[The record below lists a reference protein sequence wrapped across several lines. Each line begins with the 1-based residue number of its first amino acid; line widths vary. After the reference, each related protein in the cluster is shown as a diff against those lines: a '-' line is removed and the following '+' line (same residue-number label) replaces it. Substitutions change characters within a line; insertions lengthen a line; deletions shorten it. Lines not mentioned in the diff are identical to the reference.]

1 MLSEVEAGAILLQV
15 RAKPFLPSDPHRS
28 LAATFAAIPTRM
40 LRSMTGFGRAEGV
53 VKDRKVT
60 VEVRS
65 LNSKQLDLLVKLP
78 GVYREKEAEVRQLAG
93 ELMVRGK
100 AEVIVHHE
108 QGSDTRRT
116 TFDRELVQAYYTEL
130 REIAEAVAP
139 GTDTDL
145 LAQVLRMP
153 DVMTTRTEVLEGA
166 EWEALLALVRQAL
179 AAYDGFRLNE
189 GARLLDELVGRVK
202 RIEELLLEAEG
213 MDTDR
218 SDRTRERLRAKLAD
232 LQVNIDQDRFEQE
245 LVYYLEKLDITEEKV
260 RLRAHCTYFQE
271 TMASDEQQGRK
282 LNFIAQEMGREIN
295 TLGSKAN
302 DAAIQ
307 RVVVLMKDEL
317 EKVKEQVLNV
327 L

>member
-1 MLSEVEAGAILLQV
+1 
-15 RAKPFLPSDPHRS
+15 
-28 LAATFAAIPTRM
+28 
-40 LRSMTGFGRAEGV
+40 MTGFGRAEGV

-78 GVYREKEAEVRQLAG
+78 GAYREKEAELRQLAG
-93 ELMVRGK
+93 ELVMRGK
-100 AEVIVHHE
+100 AEVIMSQE

-116 TFDRELVQAYYTEL
+116 TFDRDLVKAYYDEL
-130 REIAEAVAP
+130 RAIRDEVAP
-139 GTDTDL
+139 DDSTDL

-153 DVMTTRTEVLEGA
+153 DVMTTRTEVLEES

-179 AAYDGFRLNE
+179 ASYDGFRLNE
-189 GARLLDELVGRVK
+189 GARLLDELAARVQ
-202 RIEELLLEAEG
+202 RIEQLLIEAEG

-218 SDRTRERLRAKLAD
+218 TDRTRERLRAKLAD
-232 LQVNIDQDRFEQE
+232 LQANVDQDRFEQE

-271 TMASDEQQGRK
+271 TMAGDEPQGRK

>member
-1 MLSEVEAGAILLQV
+1 
-15 RAKPFLPSDPHRS
+15 
-28 LAATFAAIPTRM
+28 
-40 LRSMTGFGRAEGV
+40 MTGFGRAEGV

-78 GVYREKEAEVRQLAG
+78 GALREKEAELRQLIG

-100 AEVIVHHE
+100 GELIIQQE
-108 QGSDTRRT
+108 QAADSPRT
-116 TFDRELVQAYYTEL
+116 TFDRDLMRARYNEL
-130 REIAEAVAP
+130 RSIADDIAP
-139 GTDTDL
+139 DASTDL

-153 DVMTTRTEVLEGA
+153 DVMTTRTEA
-166 EWEALLALVRQAL
+166 PEASDQEAVIALVRQAL
-179 AAYDGFRLNE
+179 AAYDDFRHNE
-189 GARLLDELVGRVK
+189 GARLRDELAGRVR
-202 RIEELLLEAEG
+202 RIEELLAEAEG
-213 MDTDR
+213 MDLLR
-218 SDRTRERLRAKLAD
+218 GDRTRERLRAKLAE
-232 LQVNIDQDRFEQE
+232 LKLNVDQDRFEQE

-260 RLRAHCTYFQE
+260 RLRSHCIYFSE
-271 TMASDEQQGRK
+271 TLASDEQQGRK

-302 DAAIQ
+302 DAAMQ